1 MSSWAAIV
9 YGRSYHLDFRFIT
22 LPHDFSESNISWAS
36 QHIIA
41 TTQQARNLA
50 NFPRWSLFKNNDY
63 CIVGVTCMVRDLI
76 DTMTKDDRGR
86 PLYVFVGY
94 VTKLEGQAI
103 AIPAYTGECLD
114 RFKSLYQEIE
124 RVWLIKDY
132 DLDSRHPGLSQYQP
146 LEFETEARSNTLGDR
161 IPQLNDRSL
170 YPDKTYLYPSQ
181 TQQNELLWLASAQ
194 CPQPTSICLNI
205 KGKAFTN
212 SPFLNQAIAQL
223 NKFQI
228 RERITASR
236 EHTTSSLTE
245 ITAPLS
251 DPSFSQIISLRARED
266 IDLTLQQAAKVAI
279 ASQELLD
286 NFTNWSNPS
295 ETTPEQLD
303 AENTDEADSFGFKTK
318 NKTNKS
324 SSNQQDWF

>member
-1 MSSWAAIV
+1 MSNRWAAIV

-22 LPHDFSESNISWAS
+22 LPHDFTESNISWAS

-50 NFPRWSLFKNNDY
+50 NFPRWSSFKNNDY

-76 DTMTKDDRGR
+76 DTMTKDNRGR

-103 AIPAYTGECLD
+103 AIPPYTGECLD

-124 RVWLIKDY
+124 QVWLVKDY
-132 DLDSRHPGLSQYQP
+132 ERDSRHRLSQYQP
-146 LEFETEARSNTLGDR
+146 LEFETEASNTSGDR
-161 IPQLNDRSL
+161 MPLLNDRSK

-181 TQQNELLWLASAQ
+181 TQQNKLLWLAFSQ
-194 CPQPTSICLNI
+194 CPQATSICLNI

-223 NKFQI
+223 AQFQI
-228 RERITASR
+228 RERITALR
-236 EHTTSSLTE
+236 EYTTSSLAE
-245 ITAPLS
+245 ITTPLT
-251 DPSFSQIISLRARED
+251 DPSFSQKISLRARED

-286 NFTNWSNPS
+286 NFTSWSNPS
-295 ETTPEQLD
+295 ETLPEQLD
-303 AENTDEADSFGFKTK
+303 AENTDEADEADSFGFKTK
-318 NKTNKS
+318 KS

>member
-22 LPHDFSESNISWAS
+22 LPHDFTDSNISWAS

-103 AIPAYTGECLD
+103 AIPAYTGECLN

-124 RVWLIKDY
+124 RVWLVKDY
-132 DLDSRHPGLSQYQP
+132 ERDSRHRLSQYQP
-146 LEFETEARSNTLGDR
+146 LEFETEASNTSSDR
-161 IPQLNDRSL
+161 MPQLNHRSK

-181 TQQNELLWLASAQ
+181 TRQNKLLWLASSQ

-205 KGKAFTN
+205 KGKALNN
-212 SPFLNQAIAQL
+212 SPFLNQAIAIAE
-223 NKFQI
+223 FQI

-236 EHTTSSLTE
+236 EYTTSSLTE
-245 ITAPLS
+245 ITTPLT
-251 DPSFSQIISLRARED
+251 DPTFAQIISLRARED

-295 ETTPEQLD
+295 ETAPEQLD
-303 AENTDEADSFGFKTK
+303 AEIDTDEADSFGFKTK